1 MQVQRPERAGA
12 DLSPPAEP
20 QKGASIT
27 SRLVFL
33 YSFSAFGVLL
43 VCSLFLYETL
53 ASNLDREKVKF
64 LADEVETLRE
74 VQTDHGEEVDSLIEE
89 VRDEADA
96 RHFSRYYVRV
106 LEGGSSLVESPEMAL
121 LPVTAFPAAVA
132 EQESPVKAKT
142 YVTADGRRFLLVAAR
157 ARAGAPANASREM
170 QIALD
175 DSAHDSITSDYRRS
189 MAWTVLLGTL
199 ASTLAAA
206 AIVRSG
212 LRPIRQITR
221 SARGISASQLHA
233 RVGSAN
239 WPKELIELANA
250 FDEMLQRLERSFLQL
265 SQFSA
270 DLAHELRTPINNLMG
285 EAEVALSRPRDAPEY
300 RHVLESSLE
309 EFARLAR
316 MIDSM
321 LFLARAERAESPLQ
335 PVIFD
340 ARKELE
346 ETREFYEALA
356 EQRGVTIDCSGA
368 AQLRADPILF
378 RRAIGN
384 LLSNALE
391 HTPSGGRVQLQ
402 VQSRADGVD
411 IRVEDTGC
419 GVAPEHLPRLFDRFY
434 RVDRARSGHPQGTGL
449 GLAIVRSILELHG
462 GTVELESAPGR
473 GMRVRLRFP

>member
-1 MQVQRPERAGA
+1 MGSSQREQVPGSSE
-12 DLSPPAEP
+12 PA
-20 QKGASIT
+20 KGASIT
-27 SRLVFL
+27 ARLVFL

-53 ASNLDREKVKF
+53 ASNLDREKVQF
-64 LADEVETLRE
+64 LADEVATLRAMQLE
-74 VQTDHGEEVDSLIEE
+74 HADHAESLAEEIQ
-89 VRDEADA
+89 DEADV
-96 RHFSRYYVRV
+96 RHFSHYYVRI
-106 LEGGSSLVESPEMAL
+106 LDQGSTLIESASMAEL
-121 LPVTAFPAAVA
+121 LPTSAFPLAVPEHETPSRA
-132 EQESPVKAKT
+132 TA
-142 YVTADGRRFLLVAAR
+142 YVTPDGRRFLLVAAR
-157 ARAGAPANASREM
+157 ARTSAPANTLREM
-170 QIALD
+170 QIAID

-206 AIVRSG
+206 AIVRNG
-212 LRPIRQITR
+212 LRPIRQIT
-221 SARGISASQLHA
+221 SNARGISASQLHA
-233 RVGSAN
+233 RIGSAN

-285 EAEVALSRPRDAPEY
+285 EAEVALSRPREAPEY

-335 PVIFD
+335 PVIFE

-356 EQRGVTIDCSGA
+356 EQRGVAIDCSGTA
-368 AQLRADPILF
+368 LLRADPILF

-391 HTPSGGRVQLQ
+391 HTPAGGRVQLQ

-411 IRVEDTGC
+411 VRVEDTGC

-449 GLAIVRSILELHG
+449 GLAIVRSIVELHG
-462 GTVELESAPGR
+462 GTVEIESAPGR
-473 GMRVRLRFP
+473 GMRVRLLFP

>member
-1 MQVQRPERAGA
+1 M
-12 DLSPPAEP
+12 
-20 QKGASIT
+20 T

-43 VCSLFLYETL
+43 ICSLFLYETL
-53 ASNLDREKVKF
+53 ASNLDREKVQF

-74 VQTDHGEEVDSLIEE
+74 VQADHGEGVDSLLEE

-96 RHFSRYYVRV
+96 RHFSRYYVRI
-106 LEGGSSLVESPEMAL
+106 LEGGSSLIESPEMAEL

-132 EQESPVKAKT
+132 EQESPAKART
-142 YVTADGRRFLLVAAR
+142 HVTPDGRRFLLVTALAR
-157 ARAGAPANASREM
+157 SNAPSHTLREM
-170 QIALD
+170 QIAID

-189 MAWTVLLGTL
+189 MAWTILLGTL
-199 ASTLAAA
+199 ASTLAAT
-206 AIVRSG
+206 AIVRNG

-233 RVGSAN
+233 RIGLAN

-250 FDEMLQRLERSFLQL
+250 FDEMLQRLEHSFLQL

-285 EAEVALSRPRDAPEY
+285 EAEVALSRPREAPEY

-335 PVIFD
+335 PVVFE

-356 EQRGVTIDCSGA
+356 EQRGVTIHCSGTA
-368 AQLRADPILF
+368 LLRADPILF

-391 HTPSGGRVQLQ
+391 HTPSGGRVLLQ
-402 VQSRADGVD
+402 VQSRVDGVEVQ
-411 IRVEDTGC
+411 VEDTGC

-434 RVDRARSGHPQGTGL
+434 RVDSARSGHPQGTGL

-473 GMRVRLRFP
+473 GMRVRLLFP